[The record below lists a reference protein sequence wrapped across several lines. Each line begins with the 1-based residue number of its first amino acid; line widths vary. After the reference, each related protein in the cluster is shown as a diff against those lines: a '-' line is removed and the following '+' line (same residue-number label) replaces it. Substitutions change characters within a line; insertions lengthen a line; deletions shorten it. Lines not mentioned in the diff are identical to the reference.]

1 MKKSTK
7 LILSVL
13 TGLLPFWLLS
23 YRVSEFIDSHTGSVK
38 LIGNRRMLL
47 HMHPAAKLMLA
58 AGMTILLLFIWYKLS
73 DKLWSGL
80 HQAIKSIK
88 AMRLN
93 MQKPDTS
100 FIGSFFEFGKW
111 KSEWIVK
118 IIFYFGILL
127 FLLQIL
133 NIASVFLWRPGLTMF
148 MGTPFST
155 AFTGLLLVL
164 AAILVLVLWKCVCEI
179 LLIVLRA
186 FELYFIKTVHP
197 EEMNVFYSKPTP
209 PTSNTNVSDENMG
222 VELSETLKNTP
233 QAEV

>member
-7 LILSVL
+7 LILSVI

-23 YRVSEFIDSHTGSVK
+23 YRIAEFIDSHTGSVK

-47 HMHPAAKLMLA
+47 HMHPAAQLMLA
-58 AGMTILLLFIWYKLS
+58 AAFTILLLFAWYKLS
-73 DKLWSGL
+73 DKLWLGL
-80 HQAIKSIK
+80 HSGFKRIQ
-88 AMRLN
+88 AMRLD
-93 MQKPDTS
+93 MHKPDTS

-118 IIFYFGILL
+118 IIFYLGIVL
-127 FLLQIL
+127 FLLQII

-148 MGTPFST
+148 MGRPFST

-164 AAILVLVLWKCVCEI
+164 AAILALVLWKCVCEI

-197 EEMNVFYSKPTP
+197 EKMDTYYS
-209 PTSNTNVSDENMG
+209 N
-222 VELSETLKNTP
+222 
-233 QAEV
+233 